1 MWYYLLTT
9 KDSLM
14 GKVWGKTLFRWEMP
28 LDRCFRDRHS
38 MSKLTYELMI
48 MNSVE
53 HNFVFHVTNRHKLFF
68 RYWFDQYVRNTIKEK
83 REDLISVKCDTVG
96 VIKSK
101 VVNTVAWA
109 IIIGS
114 SIFELYRL
122 SWCEKNGTHFL
133 NETFLSESMI
143 SNTYIKTGF
152 LHTALLQK
160 KKGRYKSIFKVFL
173 SSVCKK
179 NQVEEKD

>member
-28 LDRCFRDRHS
+28 LDHCFRDRHS

-48 MNSVE
+48 MDSVE
-53 HNFVFHVTNRHKLFF
+53 HNFVFHVTNRHKPFF

-96 VIKSK
+96 VVKSK

-114 SIFELYRL
+114 SKKWKEFH
-122 SWCEKNGTHFL
+122 EKNGTHFL

-152 LHTALLQK
+152 LHTAFLQK
-160 KKGRYKSIFKVFL
+160 KRGGTNQFL
-173 SSVCKK
+173 KCSFHQYVKK

>member
-48 MNSVE
+48 MDSVE
-53 HNFVFHVTNRHKLFF
+53 HNFVFHVTNRHKPFF

-83 REDLISVKCDTVG
+83 RQDLISVKCDTVG
-96 VIKSK
+96 VVKSK

-114 SIFELYRL
+114 SIFELYRP